1 MFSSLAVLCLE
12 TFCLWAQ
19 GNLREG
25 WRKSVQQ
32 KQCVCVVGGG
42 LFLAASPFEEGP
54 WQAGAVPPRLSK
66 LAQSPPQ
73 GKAGAGHGCPERHV
87 GQTIVPQIQDSSG
100 YFGGSPPQSCSDKV
114 KASGNLGLDKPR
126 ALRSLGGFDVR
137 IRW

>member
-42 LFLAASPFEEGP
+42 LFLAAWPFEEGP

-87 GQTIVPQIQDSSG
+87 GTDHCASDPRLQWLLWWLSSTEL
-100 YFGGSPPQSCSDKV
+100 Q
-114 KASGNLGLDKPR
+114 
-126 ALRSLGGFDVR
+126 
-137 IRW
+137 